1 MFNLHT
7 HSNFC
12 DGKGD
17 PEEYILSAIEKGFHT
32 LGFSSHA
39 PVPFENNFAIRNDA
53 ELLRYCK
60 TIRELAVKYTGQIS
74 VYLALE
80 IDFIDG
86 ISREF
91 SEYKNSCNLD
101 YTIGSVHLVRNAA
114 REGLWFIDGSK
125 SETYDQGLQDVFGGD
140 VRAGITT
147 YYEQVKKMLITQKP
161 DILGHFD
168 KIKMHNKGRYFRED
182 EPWYRDLVM
191 DLLETII
198 KTGVI
203 VEVNTR
209 GIYKKRCEDLYPGVW
224 ILKEMKNKNIPVT
237 LSTDAHHPSEI
248 DGYYDETIDIL
259 KVIGYQSL
267 ISLEHANWAETA
279 F

>member
-168 KIKMHNKGRYFRED
+168 KIKMHNKGRYFREN
-182 EPWYRDLVM
+182 EPWYRDLVI